1 MRKYT
6 GNLHKE
12 AKALPSSKGRPNKV
26 RLRSTLEEKKIFLGN
41 QSIWK
46 EEPNVSSQ
54 LPSSVESGSR
64 SQPQLK
70 FSPGQISQACPH

>member
-1 MRKYT
+1 MRNHT

-12 AKALPSSKGRPNKV
+12 AKALPSSKASHNQV
-26 RLRSTLEEKKIFLGN
+26 RLRSTLEQKGIFLGN
-41 QSIWK
+41 HGLSK

-54 LPSSVESGSR
+54 SPFSAKSGSR

-70 FSPGQISQACPH
+70 IPHGQIS